1 MFDGKYFSKLVK
13 KNGFTSKSLSEKLA
27 LFGIKIGKD
36 SIDGYRKNSVKTPNL
51 LVLDKTASLFGVTL
65 IDFMEDR
72 RETRARIVNEELK
85 NNPEEYL
92 HLIPNALPPILKH
105 IPITKGYPTLANKT
119 IEEQSV
125 HYVNKIYI
133 DKRMIAKHYQEEEL
147 EGMVVVGDSMSPYLN
162 HGDVAIYCPQKE
174 PKGSAKYVINTPHGL
189 EVKSLTFL
197 TTGDLSMKTENPAFE
212 DELIKKEDVDTIEI
226 LGLVVGRILKS

>member
-1 MFDGKYFSKLVK
+1 MELTEESKFHSRMKYFMKNHKITAEQISSKLDITKGAVTHWSNGIRFPKNDLVISEIANILKVNIVDLFQNSK
-13 KNGFTSKSLSEKLA
+13 KNREK
-27 LFGIKIGKD
+27 
-36 SIDGYRKNSVKTPNL
+36 
-51 LVLDKTASLFGVTL
+51 
-65 IDFMEDR
+65 
-72 RETRARIVNEELK
+72 IVNEELK

-105 IPITKGYPTLANKT
+105 IPITKGYPTLNK
-119 IEEQSV
+119 IVEEQSV
-125 HYVNKIYI
+125 PYVNKIYI

-162 HGDVAIYCPQKE
+162 HGDVAIYCPNQE